1 MKAPSFQES
10 IIVPSR
16 MVFIMWLVFFIEV
29 KFHFDFGIFGVEP
42 RTIQGLIGIVS
53 MPLLHGSVTHITSNT
68 IPILLLG
75 TMLFFFYPTIANR
88 VFLQCYFFTNVLVWI
103 FARPAIHIGASGL
116 LFGLATFLISYGFF
130 KKDFKSV
137 IISGIVIVIYGSMF
151 FQIIPANPIVS
162 WESHVLG
169 AVVGAS
175 SAYLIAR
182 NTK

>member
-1 MKAPSFQES
+1 VKRSSFQKS

-29 KFHFDFGIFGVEP
+29 KFNFDFGILGVEP
-42 RTIQGLIGIVS
+42 RTVHGLIGIIS
-53 MPLLHGSVTHITSNT
+53 MPFLHGSVTHITSNT
-68 IPILLLG
+68 LPILLLG
-75 TMLFFFYPTIANR
+75 TMLFFFYPTIASR
-88 VFLQCYFFTNVLVWI
+88 VFLQCFFFTNALVWV

-116 LFGLATFLISYGFF
+116 LFALAAFLISFGFF
-130 KKDFKSV
+130 EKDFKSV

-151 FQIIPANPIVS
+151 FQIIPTSPIVS

-169 AVVGAS
+169 AVVGVS
-175 SAYLIAR
+175 SAFLIAK